1 MRKRDKKHN
10 MVKVNL
16 LAEQRFLE
24 SKGLFTESKY
34 FADVLDKGTKI
45 KFGGKDAVIVGHL
58 FNPGQEAIYTIK
70 YDDGSTKENVI
81 ANDRRIEKINESF
94 GISENEKLKAD
105 DKIMWIGDDKTFPY
119 GEPTKKGDIGRY
131 LGQDGNGHA
140 VSFSK
145 VFYTGESD
153 FKKV

>member
-10 MVKVNL
+10 MSKVNL
-16 LAEQRFLE
+16 LAEQRYLE
-24 SKGLFTESKY
+24 SKGLITESKY

-45 KFGGKDAVIVGHL
+45 KFDGKDAVIVGHL

-119 GEPTKKGDIGRY
+119 GEPTKKGDIG
-131 LGQDGNGHA
+131 
-140 VSFSK
+140 
-145 VFYTGESD
+145 
-153 FKKV
+153 

>member
-1 MRKRDKKHN
+1 MRKGDKKHN

-16 LAEQRFLE
+16 LAEQRYLE
-24 SKGLFTESKY
+24 SKGLITESKY

-45 KFGGKDAVIVGHL
+45 KFDGKDAVIVGHL

-153 FKKV
+153 FKKI

>member
-1 MRKRDKKHN
+1 MRRFDKKLN
-10 MVKVNL
+10 ISKVNL
-16 LAEQRFLE
+16 LAEQRHLE
-24 SKGLFTESKY
+24 SKGLITEGKY
-34 FADVLDKGTKI
+34 FADVLNKGTKI
-45 KFGGKDAVIVGHL
+45 KFDGKDAVIVGHL

-70 YDDGSTKENVI
+70 YDNSGTEEQVT
-81 ANDRRIEKINESF
+81 ANDKRIEKINESF

-153 FKKV
+153 FKKI

>member
-1 MRKRDKKHN
+1 MKKSDKKHN
-10 MVKVNL
+10 ITKVNL
-16 LAEQRFLE
+16 LVEKRYLE
-24 SKGLFTESKY
+24 SKGLIS
-34 FADVLDKGTKI
+34 
-45 KFGGKDAVIVGHL
+45 
-58 FNPGQEAIYTIK
+58 
-70 YDDGSTKENVI
+70 
-81 ANDRRIEKINESF
+81 ESF
-94 GISENEKLKAD
+94 EISENEKLKAD

-145 VFYTGESD
+145 VFYAGESD

>member
-1 MRKRDKKHN
+1 MRRFDKKRN
-10 MVKVNL
+10 IAKVNL
-16 LAEQRFLE
+16 LAEQRYLE
-24 SKGLFTESKY
+24 SKGLIS
-34 FADVLDKGTKI
+34 
-45 KFGGKDAVIVGHL
+45 
-58 FNPGQEAIYTIK
+58 
-70 YDDGSTKENVI
+70 
-81 ANDRRIEKINESF
+81 ESF
-94 GISENEKLKAD
+94 EISENENLKAD

-145 VFYTGESD
+145 VFYAGEND

>member
-10 MVKVNL
+10 MSKVNL
-16 LAEQRFLE
+16 LAEQRYLE
-24 SKGLFTESKY
+24 SKGLITESKY

-45 KFGGKDAVIVGHL
+45 KFDGKDAVIVGHL

-145 VFYTGESD
+145 VFYTSESN

>member
-1 MRKRDKKHN
+1 
-10 MVKVNL
+10 
-16 LAEQRFLE
+16 LE
-24 SKGLFTESKY
+24 SKGL
-34 FADVLDKGTKI
+34 
-45 KFGGKDAVIVGHL
+45 
-58 FNPGQEAIYTIK
+58 
-70 YDDGSTKENVI
+70 
-81 ANDRRIEKINESF
+81 
-94 GISENEKLKAD
+94 ISESLNTPVNENLKAD

-145 VFYTGESD
+145 VFYAAETD